1 MKLEGKIALVTGA
14 NTGIGRFTALHLA
27 RAGATVLIHGRSA
40 ERIAPVLDE
49 IRSAGGKAEPLFAD
63 LASLATMPMAA
74 RADELAGGAID
85 IVVLSAGLSKN
96 SFWTTDAGFEMTG
109 VRRCCYCRLAICSA
123 FRIGACPFVFPP
135 LPPNAIAA
143 CVRM

>member
-63 LASLATMPMAA
+63 LASLATIPPMAE
-74 RADELAGGAID
+74 RAAELAGGAID
-85 IVVLSAGLSKN
+85 IVVLNAGLAKSF
-96 SFWTTDAGFEMTG
+96 FWTTDAFEMTG

-135 LPPNAIAA
+135 LCPNAIAA
-143 CVRM
+143 CLRM

>member
-40 ERIAPVLDE
+40 ERIASVLDE

-63 LASLATMPMAA
+63 LASLATIPPMAE
-74 RADELAGGAID
+74 RAAELAGGAID
-85 IVVLSAGLSKN
+85 IVVLNAGLAKSF
-96 SFWTTDAGFEMTG
+96 FWTTDTFEMTG

-123 FRIGACPFVFPP
+123 FRIGACPFGFPP
-135 LPPNAIAA
+135 LSPNAIAA
-143 CVRM
+143 CLRM

>member
-63 LASLATMPMAA
+63 LASLATIAPMAA
-74 RADELAGGAID
+74 RASELAGGAID
-85 IVVLSAGLSKN
+85 IVVLNAGLCKN
-96 SFWTTDAGFEMTG
+96 CMGTADTGFEMTG
-109 VRRCCYCRLAICSA
+109 VRRCYCRLAIRSA

-135 LPPNAIAA
+135 LCPNAIAA
-143 CVRM
+143 CLRM

>member
-63 LASLATMPMAA
+63 LASLATIPPMAE
-74 RADELAGGAID
+74 RAAEMAGGAID
-85 IVVLSAGLSKN
+85 IVVLNAGLAKSF
-96 SFWTTDAGFEMTG
+96 FWTTDTFEMTG

-123 FRIGACPFVFPP
+123 SA
-135 LPPNAIAA
+135 
-143 CVRM
+143 

>member
-63 LASLATMPMAA
+63 LASLATIANLSLNRRQRAA
-74 RADELAGGAID
+74 R
-85 IVVLSAGLSKN
+85 LSWQA
-96 SFWTTDAGFEMTG
+96 A
-109 VRRCCYCRLAICSA
+109 RSA
-123 FRIGACPFVFPP
+123 SS
-135 LPPNAIAA
+135 
-143 CVRM
+143 

>member
-63 LASLATMPMAA
+63 LASLATIAPMAA
-74 RADELAGGAID
+74 RASELAGGAID
-85 IVVLSAGLSKN
+85 IVVLNARLCRNCMG
-96 SFWTTDAGFEMTG
+96 TTDAGFEMTG
-109 VRRCCYCRLAICSA
+109 VRRRCYCRLAICSA
-123 FRIGACPFVFPP
+123 FRIGACVHSPD
-135 LPPNAIAA
+135 
-143 CVRM
+143 